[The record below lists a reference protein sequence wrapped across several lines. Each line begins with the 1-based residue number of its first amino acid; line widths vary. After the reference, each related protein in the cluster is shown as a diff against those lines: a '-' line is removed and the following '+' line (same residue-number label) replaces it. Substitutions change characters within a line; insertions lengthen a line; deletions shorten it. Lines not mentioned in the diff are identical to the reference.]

1 MSSSSLA
8 GKAIQVFMKDVRSE
22 MHTRYGI
29 GSVALFAVTSLVVAS
44 FAVSPYALEPDAQ
57 SAFLWVV
64 LFFSAMSGLSRSFVK
79 EEETRTAIAL
89 RLSAPALA
97 VFAGKMAFNLALM
110 IAVELIVV
118 PMFLLF
124 MDISLTSP
132 GLFAAS
138 VALGTLYI
146 ASSTTIVAA
155 IISKANSKGTL
166 FAVLSFP
173 ICMPGLIMS
182 VRMTNSALSG
192 GKFASSAAEMAGIL
206 AFTALIT
213 SISAL
218 LFEFVWNE

>member
-1 MSSSSLA
+1 M
-8 GKAIQVFMKDVRSE
+8 
-22 MHTRYGI
+22 
-29 GSVALFAVTSLVVAS
+29 
-44 FAVSPYALEPDAQ
+44 
-57 SAFLWVV
+57 
-64 LFFSAMSGLSRSFVK
+64 
-79 EEETRTAIAL
+79 
-89 RLSAPALA
+89 
-97 VFAGKMAFNLALM
+97 
-110 IAVELIVV
+110 V